1 MIIFRYILKNHAIPF
16 IFANFILMA
25 VFLLQFLMKFADKLV
40 GKGLSAWV
48 ITKLIAYNLAWMVV
62 LVVPM
67 ASLISTLM
75 AFGNMSQNNEIAV
88 LKASG
93 VSLYKMLIPPLAAS
107 IVVSFLLIQ
116 FNNHIYPDANHQAR
130 ILMQDISRKKP
141 TLSLVPGVFSQ
152 DVQNYSIL
160 ARSID
165 PVNNTLKDITIF
177 DNSKPN
183 VTTTVTAES
192 GVIYFS
198 DQLKKLIMELH
209 NGEIHESNSS
219 NKNVYRKLLF
229 KDHKIAMNAEQFS
242 FEQSGPGGQKGDRE
256 LGAEEMLLIVDSLNT
271 IGERYKKD
279 FTQKLDTYY
288 FEDSSAVVS
297 TSTRKSISRSGLIL
311 RAQDRIRANEST
323 LKAAMSRIK
332 FNKQE
337 VNRYWVEIHKK
348 YSLPVACVV
357 FILLGAPLGTMTRKG
372 GFGMAAGISLF
383 FFLIYWA
390 FLIGGE
396 KLADRGL
403 LSPFWGMWSANIL
416 LGLLGIWLTVKS
428 AKERVTISFD
438 FLTKIIPSKYRKLL
452 FNNEN
457 S

>member
-1 MIIFRYILKNHAIPF
+1 
-16 IFANFILMA
+16 
-25 VFLLQFLMKFADKLV
+25 
-40 GKGLSAWV
+40 
-48 ITKLIAYNLAWMVV
+48 
-62 LVVPM
+62 
-67 ASLISTLM
+67 
-75 AFGNMSQNNEIAV
+75 
-88 LKASG
+88 
-93 VSLYKMLIPPLAAS
+93 
-107 IVVSFLLIQ
+107 
-116 FNNHIYPDANHQAR
+116 
-130 ILMQDISRKKP
+130 
-141 TLSLVPGVFSQ
+141 VFSQ